1 MKHLICTISVSLLFF
16 LSGCSEPNN
25 AKILPPTD
33 TAVID
38 SAAVD
43 LVTQAYL
50 FGYPMMTMHYTH
62 LVSTNVEAN
71 NGLGKAPLNQWG
83 NMHKFPKAGFTS
95 VVRPNVDTY
104 YSVVYADLS
113 DGPLYLHI
121 PATERYYL
129 MPILNAH
136 GDVIESLGTR
146 TSGQEALNLAFV
158 GPGYTGD
165 IDDDLTVIRSTTNLN
180 WLIGR
185 VAVKNDEDGE
195 SLVSGFQAD
204 LIARPLSERNNVDYS
219 IPKGEINPNY
229 IGAVPMDAVDGLDL
243 VAYLNE
249 VMQLMID
256 NPAYTEDAPL
266 LTQLKTIGIEPGGD
280 FDLSQFNASTQEAMI
295 NIPAGVQTAFDGMTA
310 SPPPG
315 NLQNGWNVNTSGL
328 GNYGTEYSVRAYVT
342 KIGYGANQAVDAI
355 YPNTAVDGDGQN
367 LSGSHKYVLHFDAG
381 SMPPVRGFWSLTMY
395 DKRGFLVDNAID
407 RYNLGSMKEL
417 TYNSDGS
424 LDLLIQSTPP
434 TGNEANWLPSPPP
447 GEEFELTFRMYYPE
461 EVVIDRE
468 FVMPAVERVN

>member
-1 MKHLICTISVSLLFF
+1 
-16 LSGCSEPNN
+16 
-25 AKILPPTD
+25 
-33 TAVID
+33 
-38 SAAVD
+38 
-43 LVTQAYL
+43 
-50 FGYPMMTMHYTH
+50 
-62 LVSTNVEAN
+62 
-71 NGLGKAPLNQWG
+71 
-83 NMHKFPKAGFTS
+83 
-95 VVRPNVDTY
+95 
-104 YSVVYADLS
+104 
-113 DGPLYLHI
+113 
-121 PATERYYL
+121 
-129 MPILNAH
+129 
-136 GDVIESLGTR
+136 
-146 TSGQEALNLAFV
+146 
-158 GPGYTGD
+158 
-165 IDDDLTVIRSTTNLN
+165 
-180 WLIGR
+180 
-185 VAVKNDEDGE
+185 
-195 SLVSGFQAD
+195 
-204 LIARPLSERNNVDYS
+204 
-219 IPKGEINPNY
+219 
-229 IGAVPMDAVDGLDL
+229 
-243 VAYLNE
+243 
-249 VMQLMID
+249 MID

-367 LSGSHKYVLHFDAG
+367 LSGSHKYVLHFDAE